1 MNNQEKTLNYFFT
14 SQNSYTY
21 VSFEQPW
28 LKIPAHEPRK
38 ESVREGE
45 WQSLVCAHRERER
58 VGGGGTEEEGSEIEK
73 REFLVVVGCRRSR
86 ENISKAKNIEAK
98 IIRAAQPSFEKKVG

>member
-1 MNNQEKTLNYFFT
+1 MAKSCLCPQ
-14 SQNSYTY
+14 
-21 VSFEQPW
+21 
-28 LKIPAHEPRK
+28 
-38 ESVREGE
+38 
-45 WQSLVCAHRERER
+45 RERGW
-58 VGGGGTEEEGSEIEK
+58 GGGGTEEEGSEREK